1 MRIAIVGG
9 GLSGLAVALGCEEAG
24 HEVSL
29 YEASDQL
36 GGRMMTRPEGQ
47 HLIDLGFHVLHTAY
61 PALKRWVDVPGLR
74 GKPMDACTMTIQ
86 PSTGR
91 RRVLGDALKAPR
103 YLLPTLRSVG
113 IVDGLRFLRWR
124 LGTSS
129 KDLERSMDGVTP
141 PIALGLKQRN
151 FTAETQRVLGPL
163 FTGITLDPSLSER
176 MAFADFTWSAMSH
189 GQMIVP
195 QHGIAAVPKQLAQRL
210 ASTTVHLNAEV
221 SAITSTSVEVN
232 GDTHAFDRVVLA
244 VPQHVATRLLPE
256 LSSDHSPVERLTST
270 VAFVAP
276 QPPYKQA
283 RLLLNE
289 EWGGE
294 GNTVLHVH
302 LPTNVHPHPEGEHW
316 VVATLVGQDADE
328 PDVAAVQKELRRW
341 FGAVV
346 DQWVHLTTTT
356 VRHAL
361 PHIDPGH
368 HQRFFSDVEV
378 SGVVV
383 AGDHRAHPSVQG
395 TLRSAERALEHLN
408 IPLPRRP

>member
-1 MRIAIVGG
+1 MRIAVVGG
-9 GLSGLAVALGCEEAG
+9 GLAGLAVALGCEEAG
-24 HEVSL
+24 HDVTL
-29 YEASDQL
+29 YEASDRL

-61 PALKRWVDVPGLR
+61 PALERWVNIPGLR
-74 GKPMDACTMTIQ
+74 AKPMDACTMTIQ

-113 IVDGLRFLRWR
+113 IADGLRFLRWR
-124 LGTSS
+124 LSTSS
-129 KDLERSMDGVTP
+129 KDPERSMDSETP
-141 PIALGLKQRN
+141 TIELGLKQRK
-151 FTAETQRVLGPL
+151 FKADTRRVLGPL
-163 FTGITLDPSLSER
+163 FAGITLDPSLSER

-195 QHGIAAVPKQLAQRL
+195 EHGIAAVPNQLAQRL
-210 ASTTVHLNAEV
+210 TSTTVYLNTEI
-221 SAITSTSVEVN
+221 SSISSTSVEAN
-232 GDTHAFDRVVLA
+232 GEVHPFDRVVLA
-244 VPQHVATRLLPE
+244 VPQHVAARLLPE

-276 QPPYKQA
+276 RAPYEQP

-289 EWGGE
+289 EWGDE

-302 LPTNVHPHPEGEHW
+302 IPTNVHGHPAGEHW

-328 PDVAAVQKELRRW
+328 PDVAVVRQELHRW
-341 FGAVV
+341 FGSTV

-361 PHIDPGH
+361 PHIDPNH

-378 SGVVV
+378 NGVVV

>member
-1 MRIAIVGG
+1 M
-9 GLSGLAVALGCEEAG
+9 
-24 HEVSL
+24 
-29 YEASDQL
+29 
-36 GGRMMTRPEGQ
+36 
-47 HLIDLGFHVLHTAY
+47 
-61 PALKRWVDVPGLR
+61 
-74 GKPMDACTMTIQ
+74 
-86 PSTGR
+86 
-91 RRVLGDALKAPR
+91 
-103 YLLPTLRSVG
+103 
-113 IVDGLRFLRWR
+113 
-124 LGTSS
+124 
-129 KDLERSMDGVTP
+129 TP

-210 ASTTVHLNAEV
+210 ASTTIHLNAEV